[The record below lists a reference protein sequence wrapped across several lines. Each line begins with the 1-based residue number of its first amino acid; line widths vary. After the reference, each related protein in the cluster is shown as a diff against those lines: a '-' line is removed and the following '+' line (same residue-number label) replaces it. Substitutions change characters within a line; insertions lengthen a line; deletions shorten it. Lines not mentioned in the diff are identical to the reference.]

1 MKVQGKDASPQSSKS
16 SRTVK
21 KQLIKNVKKN
31 AQKPFEPP
39 VEIGDVFK
47 VQMNESIG
55 WIHAEILDK
64 RLLKKFR
71 KELEAG
77 TLKQTSIG
85 PEHHE
90 YFVHYLNHDIRLD
103 EWVDID
109 RVDSRFNLKDKV
121 RDISVHANCN
131 TNDTTGY
138 KSRRISLNISNNSIT
153 DSRNEKNPDVAPTS
167 SIVLSENDP
176 YRLDKQHQ
184 KKAHKKHYRDGDIRS
199 IRRILLG
206 KHVIDTWYAS
216 SYPIEKVKINSEETL
231 FLCPYCLDYKNS
243 MVALVDH
250 RCPLRNPPGRVIY
263 NDPSQTTHQNKI
275 AMWEV
280 DGKNDQLYC
289 YHLCLLSKLFLHT
302 KSVYDETAVESFLF
316 YVLCEYDEY
325 RGAHIVGYFSKEKS
339 SLQGYN
345 LACILTLPPYQ
356 RCGYGKVLIAI
367 SYELSKLEGN
377 LLASPEKP
385 LSDLGEIAYR
395 KYWVMSILKYLLVT
409 SANRSQIMIN
419 DGISGLGA
427 KLSNEKRAESRG
439 TLYNHRDLESEID
452 SEYKDAPVGI
462 LINDL
467 TAHTGICTEDI
478 CSTLEYMIDKNSAYD
493 SKNRA
498 LTPNNGLGKV
508 AASTLTFTIK
518 DHIIDSFLKDK
529 NEFWPNFCD
538 RQYLSWAPPSHHSNA
553 IKPLGHSKSRT
564 DLLKSSLNSPDHE
577 QEDTY

>member
-1 MKVQGKDASPQSSKS
+1 MPRLLSKPMKVQGKDASPQSTKS

-109 RVDSRFNLKDKV
+109 RVD
-121 RDISVHANCN
+121 IHANSN

-167 SIVLSENDP
+167 SI
-176 YRLDKQHQ
+176 
-184 KKAHKKHYRDGDIRS
+184 KAHKKHYRDGDIRS

-395 KYWVMSILKYLLVT
+395 KYWVMSILKYLL
-409 SANRSQIMIN
+409 
-419 DGISGLGA
+419 
-427 KLSNEKRAESRG
+427 
-439 TLYNHRDLESEID
+439 
-452 SEYKDAPVGI
+452 YKDAPVGI

-467 TAHTGICTEDI
+467 TAHTGICSEDI

-564 DLLKSSLNSPDHE
+564 DLLKSSLNSPDHK